1 MKPIHSNFLFRYFL
15 PALFLSAAVS
25 CKKAELRNAS
35 ESSNLTSTPAQF
47 KSLNAPQQFSW
58 KNTQVVT
65 LRIMPLRSGIQLQ
78 RTLKLFD
85 ASGTHQIYAGSMQ
98 LGTSFRETISLPASV
113 SEVQL
118 EIGTIRQLVPVS
130 NQEIQFDLRSI
141 RN

>member
-1 MKPIHSNFLFRYFL
+1 M
-15 PALFLSAAVS
+15 
-25 CKKAELRNAS
+25 
-35 ESSNLTSTPAQF
+35 
-47 KSLNAPQQFSW
+47 
-58 KNTQVVT
+58 VT

-85 ASGTHQIYAGSMQ
+85 ASGAHQIYAGSMQ

>member
-1 MKPIHSNFLFRYFL
+1 M
-15 PALFLSAAVS
+15 
-25 CKKAELRNAS
+25 
-35 ESSNLTSTPAQF
+35 
-47 KSLNAPQQFSW
+47 
-58 KNTQVVT
+58 VT

-118 EIGTIRQLVPVS
+118 EIGTIRQLIPVS
-130 NQEIQFDLRSI
+130 NHEIQFDLRSI